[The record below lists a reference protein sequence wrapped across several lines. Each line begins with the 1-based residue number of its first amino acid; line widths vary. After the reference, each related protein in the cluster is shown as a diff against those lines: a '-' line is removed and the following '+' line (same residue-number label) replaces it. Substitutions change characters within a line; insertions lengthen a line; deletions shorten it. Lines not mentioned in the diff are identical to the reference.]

1 MMKINSADSVL
12 IARSLVLLALWLGA
26 CPAGFAADTA
36 PPMTLESYDF
46 AEPKVLTGTLYEIGS
61 ERKKILYTFRRT
73 ATRSG
78 STVHVERQFFRPNG
92 SEAAVDR
99 VVYQTN
105 RLVSYQM
112 QEFQARVSGAARIA
126 PDPKNPA
133 QPQLFISYGPGLIP
147 PKGDAQNLPPDI
159 VFDDTVYPFMMA
171 HWDTLIR
178 GDTVRFHFVSFEW
191 ERTFMFR
198 FVKTGESERN
208 GRAVELIKMD
218 PVSLF
223 VAPMVDPL
231 IFTVEKASP
240 HRILSYTGRTTPR
253 IQKGNSWKYL
263 DAETV
268 FDYPDANGAK
278 PHANP

>member
-1 MMKINSADSVL
+1 MAAGRVV
-12 IARSLVLLALWLGA
+12 RVALWLSA
-26 CPAGFAADTA
+26 FPAAFAAEAA
-36 PPMTLESYDF
+36 PPATLEAYDY

-78 STVHVERQFFRPNG
+78 SAVYVERQFFRTNG
-92 SEAAVDR
+92 SEAAVDK

-112 QEFQARVSGAARIA
+112 QEFQARVSGAVRIA
-126 PDPKNPA
+126 PDPEKPA
-133 QPQLFISYGPGLIP
+133 QPQIFISYGPGLTP
-147 PKGDAQNLPPDI
+147 PKGDAQNLPPDT

-171 HWDTLIR
+171 HWDALIR
-178 GDTVRFHFVSFEW
+178 GEVVKFHFISFEW

-198 FVKTGESERN
+198 FVKTAESKRN
-208 GRAVELIKMD
+208 GRTVELIKME
-218 PVSLF
+218 PVSIF
-223 VAPMVDPL
+223 IAPMVDPL
-231 IFTVEKASP
+231 IFTVEKDSP

-253 IQKGNSWKYL
+253 IQKGKAWKYL

-268 FDYPDANGAK
+268 FDWQN
-278 PHANP
+278 